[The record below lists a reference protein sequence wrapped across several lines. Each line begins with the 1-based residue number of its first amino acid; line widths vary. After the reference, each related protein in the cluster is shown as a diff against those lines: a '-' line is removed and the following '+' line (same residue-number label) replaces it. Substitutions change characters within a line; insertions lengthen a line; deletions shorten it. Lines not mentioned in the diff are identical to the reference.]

1 MVAWLICFDAE
12 GVSGLARFDD
22 EPGLSGTERAQN
34 AQASQ
39 VRLWGATCKVVQ
51 ADDAFDALQLS
62 EA

>member
-1 MVAWLICFDAE
+1 MAAWLISFDEA
-12 GVSGLARFDD
+12 GVCGLTRYDD
-22 EPGLSGTERAQN
+22 EPGLSGTERAEN